1 MHAEQVA
8 EMHARRDLL
17 GVLSSKAL
25 GQVVLPPLK

>member
-25 GQVVLPPLK
+25 G